1 MGNGESSSA
10 AVGSGAGPDPIAP
23 LDDGG
28 DGEGVL
34 AQLSQEQR
42 DLLTSLIAD
51 RSYVEP
57 RVTTNRI

>member
-10 AVGSGAGPDPIAP
+10 AVGSGAGSDPIAP